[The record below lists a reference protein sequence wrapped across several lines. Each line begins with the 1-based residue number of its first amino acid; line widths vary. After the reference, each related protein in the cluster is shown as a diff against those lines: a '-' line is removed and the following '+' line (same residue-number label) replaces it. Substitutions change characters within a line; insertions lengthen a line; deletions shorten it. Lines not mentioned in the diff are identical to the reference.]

1 MRTPTPAPSAA
12 TAAAATAAVAA
23 ATAATAATTATAAA
37 AAPWWR
43 FPIVWLV
50 LAGPAAVI
58 VAGVATAFIA
68 VRGADPVVGSAAPPT
83 AAQAPA
89 QQARNHAATP
99 R

>member
-1 MRTPTPAPSAA
+1 MKTPTAAP
-12 TAAAATAAVAA
+12 
-23 ATAATAATTATAAA
+23 TTATAAA
-37 AAPWWR
+37 AANAAPWWR

-50 LAGPAAVI
+50 LGGPAVVI
-58 VAGVATAFIA
+58 VAGVVTAFVA

-83 AAQAPA
+83 APQAPA

>member
-1 MRTPTPAPSAA
+1 MRTPTPVPSAA
-12 TAAAATAAVAA
+12 TAAAAA
-23 ATAATAATTATAAA
+23 ATVATTAATAAA

-58 VAGVATAFIA
+58 VAGVATAFVA